1 MCRLAV
7 SLCRGVLPALVGIL
21 AATALPAQQ
30 ASRWVMRS
38 SASADL
44 WFHGLAMARF
54 SGFGAQPLYDP
65 GYPASTRRQR
75 ERAGMAPT
83 ALERQADDFR
93 DDFVADSSFE
103 VLHFLP
109 LYMVAVE
116 PDEMLAA
123 LDRVARDGAPG
134 VSALSPRARFGGA
147 TAAQVLSTPAERA
160 MLGRFVTAL
169 QEEWP
174 VHRAERTATAEA
186 RSAQLAAA
194 TRTWDAAG
202 RARRAVLSPRR
213 ATSMPASC
221 SPCPPSARRA
231 ASSRATPATVATTSS
246 PWRSTL
252 PPDGE
257 VVAWLAL
264 KELAFPAARRALEAA
279 GQMPA
284 DRVAAEQVTGRA
296 AVHLG
301 AMILQRSAPSAA
313 GRYRSALARSAGC
326 DATLD
331 DCLPISPDARA
342 ALQAILK

>member
-1 MCRLAV
+1 MYRLAV

-44 WFHGLAMARF
+44 WFHGLALARF

-65 GYPASTRRQR
+65 GYPASTRRLR
-75 ERAGMAPT
+75 ARAGMAPT

-93 DDFVADSSFE
+93 DAFVADSSFE

-109 LYMVAVE
+109 LYLVAVE

-160 MLGRFVTAL
+160 VLGRFVATL

-194 TRTWDAAG
+194 TRTWDGQVAPAAQSFLRAERLDAGVVLAVPALGAEG
-202 RARRAVLSPRR
+202 RLFAGDPGDRRDNVVAVALD
-213 ATSMPASC
+213 PA
-221 SPCPPSARRA
+221 A
-231 ASSRATPATVATTSS
+231 
-246 PWRSTL
+246 
-252 PPDGE
+252 DGE
-257 VVAWLAL
+257 DVAWLAL

-279 GQMPA
+279 GQLPA
-284 DRVAAEQVTGRA
+284 DRVAAEQLTGRA

-301 AMILQRSAPSAA
+301 AMILERSAPPAA

-326 DATLD
+326 AATLD
-331 DCLPISPDARA
+331 GCLPISPDARA
-342 ALQAILK
+342 ALQASLK

>member
-1 MCRLAV
+1 
-7 SLCRGVLPALVGIL
+7 
-21 AATALPAQQ
+21 
-30 ASRWVMRS
+30 
-38 SASADL
+38 
-44 WFHGLAMARF
+44 
-54 SGFGAQPLYDP
+54 
-65 GYPASTRRQR
+65 
-75 ERAGMAPT
+75 
-83 ALERQADDFR
+83 
-93 DDFVADSSFE
+93 
-103 VLHFLP
+103 
-109 LYMVAVE
+109 
-116 PDEMLAA
+116 
-123 LDRVARDGAPG
+123 
-134 VSALSPRARFGGA
+134 
-147 TAAQVLSTPAERA
+147 
-160 MLGRFVTAL
+160 MLGRFVAAL

-194 TRTWDAAG
+194 TRTWDGQVAPAAQSFLRAERLDAGVVLAVPALGAEG
-202 RARRAVLSPRR
+202 RLFAGDPGDRRDNVVAVALD
-213 ATSMPASC
+213 PAS
-221 SPCPPSARRA
+221 
-231 ASSRATPATVATTSS
+231 
-246 PWRSTL
+246 
-252 PPDGE
+252 DGE

-301 AMILQRSAPSAA
+301 AMILERSAPPAA